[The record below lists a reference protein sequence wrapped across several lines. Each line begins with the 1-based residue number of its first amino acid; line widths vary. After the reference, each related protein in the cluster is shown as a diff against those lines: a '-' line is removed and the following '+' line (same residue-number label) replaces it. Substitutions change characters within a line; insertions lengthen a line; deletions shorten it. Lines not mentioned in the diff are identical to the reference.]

1 MPLAATEIRDKL
13 SLDFTDTKSHRRTYP
28 LWDMTRDWMP
38 KRASVVKPEAV

>member
-1 MPLAATEIRDKL
+1 MIENLQGKYQGFST
-13 SLDFTDTKSHRRTYP
+13 FHP